1 MILRPELHEPAP
13 SLSCVKR
20 RLHALPLLLAC
31 ALLSACATLTQL
43 AYSNAAMAYN
53 NLPPMLSWW
62 VDDYVDMS
70 HGQKDW
76 VRDRI
81 SRVMDWHRSH
91 ELPEYRRFLEHVLEE
106 SREPFTVE
114 EVAAAYRELRMHYR
128 RTAEQVLPEVADF
141 FLQLDSDQAAQMERK
156 FAADN
161 RKFVRDSVK
170 GTPEERTA
178 RRVKRFVGHLEG
190 WLGSVS
196 REQRGMIEA
205 YYREIPDL
213 IEERLADRKVRQGE
227 ILALIRARPAKEAMV
242 AGLRTLFI
250 DSQSWRRPEYQQKI
264 AERDRQFFEM
274 IARLSASLSPEQRDH
289 LQARIRGFMRDI
301 TTLTAAS

>member
-1 MILRPELHEPAP
+1 
-13 SLSCVKR
+13 VTK
-20 RLHALPLLLAC
+20 RLHAPLVLAAC

-91 ELPEYRRFLEHVLEE
+91 ELPEYRRFLERVLAE

-114 EVAAAYRELRMHYR
+114 EIAAAYGDLRKHYR

-141 FLQLDSDQAAQMERK
+141 FLQLDAEQAAQMEKK
-156 FAADN
+156 FVEDN
-161 RKFVRDSVK
+161 RKFVRESVK

-178 RRVKRFVGHLEG
+178 RRVKRFVGHMEG
-190 WLGSVS
+190 WLGSVTG
-196 REQRGMIEA
+196 EQRGMIEG

-227 ILALIRARPAKEAMV
+227 ILALIRAKPGKEAMI
-242 AGLRTLFI
+242 AGLRSLFVE
-250 DSQSWRRPEYQQKI
+250 SQSWRRPEYQKKL
-264 AERDRQFFEM
+264 AERDQQFFEM
-274 IARLSASLSPEQRDH
+274 IARLSASLSPEQRAH
-289 LQARIRGFMRDI
+289 LQGRIRGFMRDI
-301 TTLTAAS
+301 TTLSASG

>member
-1 MILRPELHEPAP
+1 MT
-13 SLSCVKR
+13 R
-20 RLHALPLLLAC
+20 RVQTLLLLLAC

-62 VDDYVDMS
+62 VNDYVDMS

-76 VRDRI
+76 VRERI

-91 ELPEYRRFLEHVLEE
+91 ELPEYRRFLEHVLAE

-114 EVAAAYRELRMHYR
+114 EVAAAYRDLRKHYN

-141 FLQLDSDQAAQMERK
+141 FLQLEAEQAAQMDKK
-156 FAADN
+156 FAEDN
-161 RKFVRDSVK
+161 RKFVRESVK

-178 RRVKRFVGHLEG
+178 RRVKRFVGHMEG
-190 WLGSVS
+190 WLGSVN
-196 REQRGMIEA
+196 REQRGMIEG
-205 YYREIPDL
+205 YYRDIPDL
-213 IEERLADRKVRQGE
+213 VEERLADRKVRQGE
-227 ILALIRARPAKEAMV
+227 ILALIRTRPAKEAMV
-242 AGLRTLFI
+242 AGLRTLFVE
-250 DSQSWRRPEYQQKI
+250 SQTWRRPEYQKKLAAREQ
-264 AERDRQFFEM
+264 QFFEM
-274 IARLSASLSPEQRDH
+274 IARLSASLSPEQRSH

-301 TTLTAAS
+301 TTLSASG

>member
-1 MILRPELHEPAP
+1 MTN
-13 SLSCVKR
+13 
-20 RLHALPLLLAC
+20 RLHAILLPAAC

-91 ELPEYRRFLEHVLEE
+91 ELPEYRRFLERVLAE

-114 EVAAAYRELRMHYR
+114 EIAAAYGDLRKHYR

-141 FLQLDSDQAAQMERK
+141 FLQLDAEQAAQMEKK
-156 FAADN
+156 FVDDN
-161 RKFVRDSVK
+161 RKFVRESVK

-178 RRVKRFVGHLEG
+178 RRVKRFVGHMEG
-190 WLGSVS
+190 WLGSVT
-196 REQRGMIEA
+196 REQRGMIEG

-227 ILALIRARPAKEAMV
+227 ILALIRAKPAKEAMI
-242 AGLRTLFI
+242 AGLRSLFVE
-250 DSQSWRRPEYQQKI
+250 SQSWRRPEYQKKL

-274 IARLSASLSPEQRDH
+274 IARLSASLSPEQRSH

-301 TTLTAAS
+301 TTLSASG

>member
-1 MILRPELHEPAP
+1 MPGQNSVTRRFHA
-13 SLSCVKR
+13 SL
-20 RLHALPLLLAC
+20 LLLAC

-76 VRDRI
+76 VRERI
-81 SRVMDWHRSH
+81 SRVLDWHRSH
-91 ELPEYRRFLEHVLEE
+91 ELPEYRRFLEHVLAR

-114 EVAAAYRELRMHYR
+114 EVAAAWRDLRKHYR
-128 RTAEQVLPEVADF
+128 RTAEQVLPEVGDF
-141 FLQLDSDQAAQMERK
+141 FLQLDAEQVAQMEKK
-156 FAADN
+156 FADDN
-161 RKFVRDSVK
+161 RKFVRESVK

-178 RRVKRFVGHLEG
+178 RRVKRFVAHMEG
-190 WLGSVS
+190 WLGSLD
-196 REQRGMIEA
+196 REQRAMIEA
-205 YYREIPDL
+205 YYRDIPDL

-242 AGLRTLFI
+242 AGLRTLFVE
-250 DSQSWRRPEYQQKI
+250 SQTWRRPEYQKKL
-264 AERDRQFFEM
+264 AEREQRFFEM
-274 IARLSASLSPEQRDH
+274 IARLSASLSPEQRSH
-289 LQARIRGFMRDI
+289 LQTRIRGFMRDI
-301 TTLTAAS
+301 ATLSAAG

>member
-1 MILRPELHEPAP
+1 MT
-13 SLSCVKR
+13 R
-20 RLHALPLLLAC
+20 RFHPILLLVAC

-43 AYSNAAMAYN
+43 AYSNVAMAYN

-76 VRDRI
+76 VRERI

-91 ELPEYRRFLEHVLEE
+91 ELPEYRRFLEHVLAE
-106 SREPFTVE
+106 SREPFTAR
-114 EVAAAYRELRMHYR
+114 EVAGAWRDLRGHYR

-141 FLQLDSDQAAQMERK
+141 FLQLDAEQAAQMEKK
-156 FAADN
+156 FADDN
-161 RKFVRDSVK
+161 RKFVRESVK

-178 RRVKRFVGHLEG
+178 RRVKRFVGHMEG

-196 REQRGMIEA
+196 SEQRGMIEA
-205 YYREIPDL
+205 YYRDIPDL

-227 ILALIRARPAKEAMV
+227 ILALIRARPAKEAMI
-242 AGLRTLFI
+242 AGLRTLFVE
-250 DSQSWRRPEYQQKI
+250 SQSWRRPEYQKKL
-264 AERDRQFFEM
+264 AEREQQFFEM
-274 IARLSASLSPEQRDH
+274 IARLSSSLSPEQRSH
-289 LQARIRGFMRDI
+289 LQDRIRGFMRDI
-301 TTLTAAS
+301 TTLKASG

>member
-1 MILRPELHEPAP
+1 MRKP
-13 SLSCVKR
+13 
-20 RLHALPLLLAC
+20 LHALLLLLAG

-76 VRDRI
+76 VRERI

-91 ELPEYRRFLEHVLEE
+91 ELPEYRRFLERVLAE
-106 SREPFTVE
+106 SSEPFTVQE
-114 EVAAAYRELRMHYR
+114 IAGAWRDLRTHYR
-128 RTAEQVLPEVADF
+128 RTADQVIPEIADF
-141 FLQLDSDQAAQMERK
+141 LLQLDAAQASQLERK
-156 FAADN
+156 FADDN
-161 RKFVRDSVK
+161 RKLVRDSLK
-170 GTPEERTA
+170 GTPAERTT
-178 RRVKRFVGHLEG
+178 RRVKRFVGHMEG

-196 REQRGMIEA
+196 REQRAMIED

-227 ILALIRARPAKEAMV
+227 ILALVRAKPTREAMI

-250 DSQSWRRPEYQQKI
+250 ESQQWRRPEYQQKM
-264 AERDRQFFEM
+264 AEREQQFFGM
-274 IARLSASLSPEQRDH
+274 IARLSASLSPEQREH
-289 LQARIRGFMRDI
+289 LQGRIRGFVRDI
-301 TTLTAAS
+301 TTLTAAG

>member
-1 MILRPELHEPAP
+1 MTK
-13 SLSCVKR
+13 S
-20 RLHALPLLLAC
+20 LHALLLLAAC

-76 VRDRI
+76 VRERI
-81 SRVMDWHRSH
+81 SRVMDWHRAR
-91 ELPEYRRFLEHVLEE
+91 ELPEYRRFLEHVLAE

-114 EVAAAYRELRMHYR
+114 DVAAAYGDLRKHYR

-141 FLQLDSDQAAQMERK
+141 FLQLDAEQAAQMEKK
-156 FAADN
+156 FAEDN
-161 RKFVRDSVK
+161 RKFVRESVK

-178 RRVKRFVGHLEG
+178 RRVKRFVGHMEG

-205 YYREIPDL
+205 YYRDIPDL
-213 IEERLADRKVRQGE
+213 IEERLADRRVRQGE
-227 ILALIRARPAKEAMV
+227 ILALIRAKPAKEAMV
-242 AGLRTLFI
+242 AGLRTLFVE
-250 DSQSWRRPEYQQKI
+250 SQSWRRPEYQKKL
-264 AERDRQFFEM
+264 AERDQQFFEM
-274 IARLSASLSPEQRDH
+274 IARLSASLSPEQRSH

-301 TTLTAAS
+301 TTLSASG

>member
-1 MILRPELHEPAP
+1 MNSMTPGWVRTNSVANR
-13 SLSCVKR
+13 SFR
-20 RLHALPLLLAC
+20 ALLPVLAC

-53 NLPPMLSWW
+53 NLPPMVSWW

-91 ELPEYRRFLEHVLEE
+91 ELPEYHRFFERVLAE
-106 SREPFTVE
+106 SREPFTVQ
-114 EVAAAYRELRMHYR
+114 EVAEAWRDLRKLYR

-141 FLQLDSDQAAQMERK
+141 LLQLDAEQAVQMEKK
-156 FAADN
+156 FAGDN
-161 RKFVRDSVK
+161 RKFVSESVK
-170 GTPEERTA
+170 GTPGERTA
-178 RRVKRFVGHLEG
+178 RRVKRFVGHMEG

-196 REQRGMIEA
+196 REQREMIEA
-205 YYREIPDL
+205 YYGGIPDL

-227 ILALIRARPAKEAMV
+227 MLALIRARPAREAMV
-242 AGLRTLFI
+242 AGLRTLFL
-250 DSQSWRRPEYQQKI
+250 DTQTWRRPDYQKKI
-264 AERDRQFFEM
+264 LERDEQFFEM
-274 IARLSASLSPEQRDH
+274 IANLSASLSAEQRAH
-289 LQARIRGFMRDI
+289 LQGRIRGFMRDI
-301 TTLTAAS
+301 TTLTASG

>member
-1 MILRPELHEPAP
+1 MRNP
-13 SLSCVKR
+13 
-20 RLHALPLLLAC
+20 LHALLLLLAG

-70 HGQKDW
+70 HDQKDW

-91 ELPEYRRFLEHVLEE
+91 ELPEYRRFFEHVLAE
-106 SREPFTVE
+106 SREPFTVQ
-114 EVAAAYRELRMHYR
+114 EVAGAWRDLRGHYR
-128 RTAEQVLPEVADF
+128 RTAEHVLLEIADF
-141 FLQLDSDQAAQMERK
+141 FLQLDAGQAAQLERK
-156 FAADN
+156 FADDN
-161 RKFVRDSVK
+161 RKLARDSVK

-178 RRVKRFVGHLEG
+178 RRVKRFVGHMEG

-196 REQRGMIEA
+196 GEQRAMIEA
-205 YYREIPDL
+205 YYRGIPDL

-227 ILALIRARPAKEAMV
+227 ILPLIRAKPSREAMV
-242 AGLRTLFI
+242 AGLRTLFLE
-250 DSQSWRRPEYQQKI
+250 SERWRRPEYQQKM
-264 AERDRQFFEM
+264 AEREQQFFGM
-274 IARLSASLSPEQRDH
+274 IARLSASLSPEQRSH
-289 LQARIRGFMRDI
+289 LQGRIRGFMRDI
-301 TTLTAAS
+301 TTLNASG